1 MLADLNK
8 IIFLS
13 EKALDQKITCSF
25 CDYTEISPGHF
36 ALGAALNTRRRQFVS
51 DLLYCSCQSH
61 EILQFRYKC

>member
-1 MLADLNK
+1 MLADLNN

-36 ALGAALNTRRRQFVS
+36 ALGAALNT
-51 DLLYCSCQSH
+51 
-61 EILQFRYKC
+61 